1 MNIAAVILAAGESKR
16 LGQPKQ
22 LVRLQDEA
30 LVDRAVRAAREASV
44 DQIVVVL
51 GASDDEIRR
60 QAKLEATVVTNQD
73 WNSGMASSI
82 HCGLDRLTPEMDAV
96 ILLNCD
102 QPAVNATH
110 LKSLVD
116 ALDKSTI
123 AASTYAD
130 RIGTPAAFLREHF
143 QALKSLRG
151 DRGARE
157 ILLGDD
163 VAKIPLPDGEFDIDT
178 PADLERLQV

>member
-1 MNIAAVILAAGESKR
+1 MNVGAVILAAGESKR

-22 LVRLQDEA
+22 LVRIHDEA
-30 LVDRAVRAAREASV
+30 LVDRAIRAAREAGF

-51 GASDDEIRR
+51 GASADEIRR
-60 QAKLEATVVTNQD
+60 QAKLEATVVTNPD

-82 HCGLDRLTPEMDAV
+82 QRGLDRLAPETDAV

-102 QPAVNATH
+102 QPAVNAQH

-143 QALKSLRG
+143 AALKSLRG

-157 ILLGDD
+157 MLLADD
-163 VAKIPLPDGEFDIDT
+163 VAKIALPGGDFDIDT
-178 PADLERLQV
+178 PADLERLEV